1 MPERGSIRRINP
13 DAEAARLAEERKRA
27 TQAVPYRI
35 ALEAA
40 ERALT
45 RLADPTEIAGFGDA
59 DAPHNDTQEMRAR
72 LSGAARA
79 RDTAR
84 AALRG

>member
-1 MPERGSIRRINP
+1 MTMRPIDP

-27 TQAVPYRI
+27 TEAVPYRI

-45 RLADPTEIAGFGDA
+45 RLADPTEIGGFGDA
-59 DAPHNDTQEMRAR
+59 SAPHNDTVEMRAR
-72 LSGAARA
+72 LNYAARA
-79 RDTAR
+79 RDAAR
-84 AALRG
+84 AAFRA